1 MTDKYFSN
9 EINLLYCQQSCS
21 SRNIV
26 IWISCHKSPITDN
39 SYTFYWVFPNLSAVL
54 SPEVCCSKH
63 LVFSMQRNFFFSLF
77 RSISTA
83 SVTILIERLGPFLNS
98 WPIKIV
104 LLVRQIYFLK
114 TLIRPLGTIF
124 MGLYS
129 MIRVSKINFGLK
141 QFISALLNFGGRKR
155 PFDSWDQILSLVKW
169 NFQNTLFRWK

>member
-1 MTDKYFSN
+1 MG
-9 EINLLYCQQSCS
+9 
-21 SRNIV
+21 V
-26 IWISCHKSPITDN
+26 
-39 SYTFYWVFPNLSAVL
+39 
-54 SPEVCCSKH
+54 SK
-63 LVFSMQRNFFFSLF
+63 FI
-77 RSISTA
+77 RSIITRGLLQQTLGLQYA
-83 SVTILIERLGPFLNS
+83 EKFLFLSVSLNKYCFCDHIDWAIRSILNS